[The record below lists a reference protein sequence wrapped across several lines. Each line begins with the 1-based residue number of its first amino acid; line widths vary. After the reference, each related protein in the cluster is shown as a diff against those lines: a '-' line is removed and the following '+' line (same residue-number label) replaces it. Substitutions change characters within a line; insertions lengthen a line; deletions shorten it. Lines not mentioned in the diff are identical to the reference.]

1 MNFSELKTYSDA
13 VITYFALTIAV
24 GVLGF
29 LSQRVVVTTCGG
41 CKVKVNKLPYLL
53 ATAILVFFAAT
64 YASGADYAQYIEI
77 YNASTWSSLAD
88 PQIEFGYR
96 IINIVL
102 NAIFPSAVVGV
113 AIIKAVSV
121 LLTCVAIYKL
131 RIRINLGISLLSYV
145 ALSYLISLNLI
156 RIYFAAAIIFLGIAA
171 LYTAKKH
178 NMVKLVISILLAT
191 TIHYT
196 AISVI
201 VVPIILIL
209 RKYIPSRERNK
220 NKVILAL
227 MIVFAIVALYIIPVL
242 VENISVLNKYLP
254 YINTA
259 GSIGIGQIL
268 FFTVPVYWLIIC
280 RKKSDKRGWNIA
292 YIIILISFV
301 ISILGYRIGM
311 LSRLSAFFNMTFIVA
326 MPQLIMDYQKC
337 AALYIRKYGN
347 NNVQVLIFL
356 TVIYVLFRL
365 ILYLGSMTVDGI
377 QEIIF
382 VWDVS
387 VQ

>member
-53 ATAILVFFAAT
+53 ATAILVFFAAV
-64 YASGADYAQYIEI
+64 YASGADYAQYIKI
-77 YNASTWSSLAD
+77 YMASTWSSLAD

-96 IINIVL
+96 IINIAL
-102 NAIFPSAVVGV
+102 KAIFPNAEVGV
-113 AIIKAVSV
+113 AVIKALSV
-121 LLTCVAIYKL
+121 LLTCIAIYKL
-131 RIRINLGISLLSYV
+131 RTRINLGISLLSYV

-156 RIYFAAAIIFLGIAA
+156 RIYFAAAIILFGIAS
-171 LYTAKKH
+171 LYMAKKH
-178 NMVKLVISILLAT
+178 NITKLVISILLAT

-201 VVPIILIL
+201 VLPIIFIL
-209 RKYIPSRERNK
+209 RKHIPSRERNK
-220 NKVILAL
+220 NKVILIL
-227 MIVFAIVALYIIPVL
+227 VVIFVIVALYVIPIL
-242 VENISVLNKYLP
+242 VEKISILNKYLP
-254 YINTA
+254 YINT
-259 GSIGIGQIL
+259 SSSFGIGQIV
-268 FFTVPVYWLIIC
+268 FFIVPFYWLIVC
-280 RKKSDKRGWNIA
+280 RRKSDRCGWNIA
-292 YIIILISFV
+292 YIIILLSFA
-301 ISILGYRIGM
+301 IGLLGYRIGM

-337 AALYIRKYGN
+337 TALYIRKYGN
-347 NNVQVLIFL
+347 SNVQALIFL
-356 TVIYVLFRL
+356 TIIYVLFRL
-365 ILYLGSMTVDGI
+365 VIYLCSMSMDGI

-382 VWDVS
+382 VWDVA
-387 VQ
+387 V